1 MDVFGKLSTYDF
13 GEVHFKL
20 DKASQLRAI
29 VAIHDSRLGPALGG
43 CRFIEYDTDEA
54 AYIDALRLAR
64 GMTYKAALAGLAHGG
79 GKSVLIRP
87 KQRSDRVALFR
98 AFGRFIENLRG
109 HYITAEDSGTGLEDM
124 EIIRTQTKHET
135 GIDPSHGGSGDPS
148 PFTALGVRRG
158 IEAAVKFKLGKDD
171 LKGVHVAVQGVGH
184 GGYYLC
190 KELPAAGA
198 KLTVADVDNLKSE
211 RAQREFGASVVQL
224 GAVAKVHCD
233 VFAPCALGA
242 GLNDDTIPHLH
253 ARSVAGAAN
262 NQLAEPRH
270 GDDLHA
276 RGILY
281 APDYAI
287 NAGGL
292 VNVAQEVKGYDAN
305 AARERT
311 LKIFDTMWEIFE
323 RSKKLNAP
331 TYKVADILVEEKLHA
346 APKRRALNSPLIP
359 PRRHARM
366 DAGGGSGRGAQH
378 AVVLGEPAADV
389 GLRSRDAAI
398 PDRQRRRGRT
408 VRVVARGDAPDD
420 ALRCA
425 PAGRARRVRGV
436 VRGGEAR
443 NDVRPRRPALA

>member
-1 MDVFGKLSTYDF
+1 MGLRVRWYTRRMDVFGKLSAYDF
-13 GEVHFKL
+13 GEVHFCL
-20 DKASQLRAI
+20 DKSTQLRAI

-43 CRFIEYDTDEA
+43 CRFIEYDTDDA

-87 KQRSDRVALFR
+87 KQRFDRVALFR
-98 AFGRFIENLRG
+98 AFGNFIENLRG

-124 EIIRTQTKHET
+124 EIIRTQTKHVT

-158 IEAAVKFKLGKDD
+158 IEACVKFKLGRNS
-171 LKGVHVAVQGVGH
+171 LEGVHVAVQGVGH
-184 GGYYLC
+184 VGYYLC
-190 KELPAAGA
+190 KELHAAGA
-198 KLTVADVDNLKSE
+198 KLTVADVDKLKSE
-211 RAQREFGASVVQL
+211 RAQREFGASVVDIND
-224 GAVAKVHCD
+224 VAKVHCD

-253 ARSVAGAAN
+253 ARIVAGAAN

-292 VNVAQEVKGYDAN
+292 VNVAQEVKGYDAT

-311 LKIFDTMWEIFE
+311 LKIYETIWEIAE
-323 RSKKLNAP
+323 RSKKVNAP

-346 APKRRALNSPLIP
+346 AAKR
-359 PRRHARM
+359 
-366 DAGGGSGRGAQH
+366 
-378 AVVLGEPAADV
+378 
-389 GLRSRDAAI
+389 
-398 PDRQRRRGRT
+398 
-408 VRVVARGDAPDD
+408 
-420 ALRCA
+420 
-425 PAGRARRVRGV
+425 
-436 VRGGEAR
+436 
-443 NDVRPRRPALA
+443 